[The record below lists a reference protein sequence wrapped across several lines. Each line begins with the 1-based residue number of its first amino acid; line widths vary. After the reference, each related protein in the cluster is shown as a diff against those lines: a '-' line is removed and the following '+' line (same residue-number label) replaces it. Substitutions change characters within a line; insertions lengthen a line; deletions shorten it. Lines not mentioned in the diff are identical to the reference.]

1 MKNGSLYTVWGKS
14 DDPSTWYEKNSTLSG
29 APERQLRREIKQR
42 WLQEDA
48 NYQDSNPDN
57 HEVSDDD
64 CENNNFELIS
74 TDLEAFSNLTE
85 AIKTYAEDE
94 TNFFSTLDID
104 KRTDEQTIVNVV
116 HFCKKN
122 YQLKDVE
129 IISGLKITLKLVGFN
144 HHKAKSAI
152 I

>member
-1 MKNGSLYTVWGKS
+1 
-14 DDPSTWYEKNSTLSG
+14 
-29 APERQLRREIKQR
+29 
-42 WLQEDA
+42 
-48 NYQDSNPDN
+48 
-57 HEVSDDD
+57 
-64 CENNNFELIS
+64 LIS

-116 HFCKKN
+116 HFCKKH